1 MVGKLVVDYEEV
13 SLGDL
18 LEFLTDKGVECCVD
32 GDDIYVC
39 DKKYIKINTQ
49 KYFSNYMK
57 EKKIQNYFFKELTSP
72 PTRTPTNYVQTW
84 LLEKFNEQE
93 RLRFEEQHQAELK
106 KAQENIQRAMEEYK
120 QLYTKYIN
128 QQNKEAQSDGG
139 SNN

>member
-1 MVGKLVVDYEEV
+1 MIGKLVVDYEEV

-18 LEFLTDKGVECCVD
+18 LEFLTDKGAECCVD
-32 GDDIYVC
+32 GDNIYVYVC
-39 DKKYIKINTQ
+39 QPEGVRKNPIIV
-49 KYFSNYMK
+49 K

-106 KAQENIQRAMEEYK
+106 KAQENIQKAMEEYK
-120 QLYTKYIN
+120 QLYTKYVN

>member
-1 MVGKLVVDYEEV
+1 MIGKLVVDYEEV

-18 LEFLTDKGVECCVD
+18 LEFLTDNDIECCID
-32 GDDIYVC
+32 GDNIYVYNPKL
-39 DKKYIKINTQ
+39 DIQGTKLILSEK
-49 KYFSNYMK
+49 
-57 EKKIQNYFFKELTSP
+57 KKIQNYFFKELTSP

-106 KAQENIQRAMEEYK
+106 KAQENIQKAMEEYK
-120 QLYTKYIN
+120 QLYTKYVN

>member
-1 MVGKLVVDYEEV
+1 MIGKLVVDYEEV

-18 LEFLTDKGVECCVD
+18 LKSLTDKGIECCVD
-32 GDDIYVC
+32 GDNIYVYGSEV
-39 DKKYIKINTQ
+39 DVGAPNLIIVNK
-49 KYFSNYMK
+49 
-57 EKKIQNYFFKELTSP
+57 KKIHNYFFKELTSP

-106 KAQENIQRAMEEYK
+106 KAQENIQKAMEEYK

>member
-1 MVGKLVVDYEEV
+1 MIGKLVVDYDEV

-18 LEFLTDKGVECCVD
+18 LEFLTDKGAECCVD
-32 GDDIYVC
+32 GDNIYVYTC
-39 DKKYIKINTQ
+39 QPEGVRKNPIIV
-49 KYFSNYMK
+49 K

-106 KAQENIQRAMEEYK
+106 KAQENIQKAMEEYK
-120 QLYTKYIN
+120 QLYTKYVN

>member
-1 MVGKLVVDYEEV
+1 MIGKLVVDYEEV

-18 LEFLTDKGVECCVD
+18 LEFLTDKSVECCVD
-32 GDDIYVC
+32 GDNIYVYSYQPEGVR
-39 DKKYIKINTQ
+39 KNPIIV
-49 KYFSNYMK
+49 K

-106 KAQENIQRAMEEYK
+106 KAQENIQKATEEYK

>member
-1 MVGKLVVDYEEV
+1 MIGKLVIDYEEV

-18 LEFLTDKGVECCVD
+18 LEFLTDNDIECCID
-32 GDDIYVC
+32 GDNIYVYNPKL
-39 DKKYIKINTQ
+39 DIQGTKLILSEK
-49 KYFSNYMK
+49 
-57 EKKIQNYFFKELTSP
+57 KKIQNYFFKELTSP

-106 KAQENIQRAMEEYK
+106 KAQKNIQRAIEEYK
-120 QLYTKYIN
+120 QLYTKYVN

>member
-1 MVGKLVVDYEEV
+1 MIGKLVVDYEEV

-18 LEFLTDKGVECCVD
+18 LEFLIDKGIECCVD
-32 GDDIYVC
+32 GDNIYT
-39 DKKYIKINTQ
+39 YLE
-49 KYFSNYMK
+49 NYK
-57 EKKIQNYFFKELTSP
+57 GVRENSIIVNKKKIQNYFFKELTSP

-106 KAQENIQRAMEEYK
+106 KAQENIQKAMEEYK
-120 QLYTKYIN
+120 QLYTKYVN

>member
-1 MVGKLVVDYEEV
+1 MIYKLTLDFYSINLNTLIEEFAKNNIEV
-13 SLGDL
+13 CFGDEIL
-18 LEFLTDKGVECCVD
+18 YLFSKH
-32 GDDIYVC
+32 DIPRQ
-39 DKKYIKINTQ
+39 I
-49 KYFSNYMK
+49 SNIMK

-93 RLRFEEQHQAELK
+93 RLRFEEQHQSELK
-106 KAQENIQRAMEEYK
+106 KAQENIQKAMEEYK
-120 QLYTKYIN
+120 QLYTKYVN

>member
-1 MVGKLVVDYEEV
+1 MIGKLVVDYEEV

-18 LEFLTDKGVECCVD
+18 LELLTDKGVECCVD
-32 GDDIYVC
+32 GDNIYVYNPKL
-39 DKKYIKINTQ
+39 DIQGTKLILSEK
-49 KYFSNYMK
+49 
-57 EKKIQNYFFKELTSP
+57 KKIQNYFFKELTSP

-106 KAQENIQRAMEEYK
+106 KAQENIQKAMQEYK
-120 QLYTKYIN
+120 QLYTKYVN

>member
-1 MVGKLVVDYEEV
+1 MIGKLVVDYEEV
-13 SLGDL
+13 NLGDL

-32 GDDIYVC
+32 GDNIYI
-39 DKKYIKINTQ
+39 YLE
-49 KYFSNYMK
+49 NYKGVRENSIIVK

-106 KAQENIQRAMEEYK
+106 KAQKNVQKAMEEYK
-120 QLYTKYIN
+120 QLYTKYVN

>member
-1 MVGKLVVDYEEV
+1 MIGKLAVDYEEV

-18 LEFLTDKGVECCVD
+18 LKLLTDKGVECCVD
-32 GDDIYVC
+32 GDNIYVYEPNLG
-39 DKKYIKINTQ
+39 KQYAI
-49 KYFSNYMK
+49 SNIMNK
-57 EKKIQNYFFKELTSP
+57 KKIQNYFFKELTSP

-106 KAQENIQRAMEEYK
+106 KAQENIQKAMEEYK

>member
-1 MVGKLVVDYEEV
+1 MIGKLVVDYEEV

-18 LEFLTDKGVECCVD
+18 LEFLTDKGAECCVD
-32 GDDIYVC
+32 GDNIYVYTC
-39 DKKYIKINTQ
+39 QPEGVRKNPIIV
-49 KYFSNYMK
+49 K

-106 KAQENIQRAMEEYK
+106 KAQENIQKAMEEYK

>member
-1 MVGKLVVDYEEV
+1 MIYKLTLDFSSINLNVLIEEFTKNNIEV
-13 SLGDL
+13 CFGEDCL
-18 LEFLTDKGVECCVD
+18 
-32 GDDIYVC
+32 YV
-39 DKKYIKINTQ
+39 YSSYLQHQRQI
-49 KYFSNYMK
+49 SNIMK
-57 EKKIQNYFFKELTSP
+57 EKKIQNYFFKELISP

-106 KAQENIQRAMEEYK
+106 KAQENIQKAMEEYK
-120 QLYTKYIN
+120 QLYTKYVN

>member
-1 MVGKLVVDYEEV
+1 MIGKLVVDYEEV

-18 LEFLTDKGVECCVD
+18 LEFLTDRGVECCVD
-32 GDDIYVC
+32 GDNIYV
-39 DKKYIKINTQ
+39 Y
-49 KYFSNYMK
+49 SNCCNQLGYDTIIVK

-106 KAQENIQRAMEEYK
+106 KAQENIQKAMEEYK

>member
-1 MVGKLVVDYEEV
+1 MVYKLTLDFYSINLNVLIEEFAKNDIEVCFGYEI
-13 SLGDL
+13 LYL
-18 LEFLTDKGVECCVD
+18 
-32 GDDIYVC
+32 
-39 DKKYIKINTQ
+39 
-49 KYFSNYMK
+49 FSQHDTPRQISNIMK

-106 KAQENIQRAMEEYK
+106 KAQENIQKAMEEYK

>member
-1 MVGKLVVDYEEV
+1 MIGKLVVDYEEV

-18 LEFLTDKGVECCVD
+18 LEFLTDNDIECCID
-32 GDDIYVC
+32 GDNIYVYNPKL
-39 DKKYIKINTQ
+39 DIQGTKLILSEK
-49 KYFSNYMK
+49 
-57 EKKIQNYFFKELTSP
+57 KKIQNYFFIELTSP

-106 KAQENIQRAMEEYK
+106 KAQENIQKAMEEYK

>member
-1 MVGKLVVDYEEV
+1 MIGKLVVDYEEV

-18 LEFLTDKGVECCVD
+18 LEFLTDKGAECCVD
-32 GDDIYVC
+32 GDNIYV
-39 DKKYIKINTQ
+39 Y
-49 KYFSNYMK
+49 SK
-57 EKKIQNYFFKELTSP
+57 EKQQILYDTIIVNKKKIRNYFFKELTSP

-106 KAQENIQRAMEEYK
+106 KAQENIQKAMEEYK

>member
-1 MVGKLVVDYEEV
+1 MIGKLVVDYEEV

-32 GDDIYVC
+32 GDNIYVYGSEV
-39 DKKYIKINTQ
+39 DVGAPNFIIVNK
-49 KYFSNYMK
+49 
-57 EKKIQNYFFKELTSP
+57 KKIQNYFFKELTSP

-106 KAQENIQRAMEEYK
+106 KAQENIQKAMEEYK

>member
-1 MVGKLVVDYEEV
+1 MIGKLVVDYEEV
-13 SLGDL
+13 NLGDL
-18 LEFLTDKGVECCVD
+18 LEFLTDNDIECCID
-32 GDDIYVC
+32 GDNIYV
-39 DKKYIKINTQ
+39 YNGQIAQFAAI
-49 KYFSNYMK
+49 SNILRK
-57 EKKIQNYFFKELTSP
+57 KKIQNYFFKELTSP

>member
-1 MVGKLVVDYEEV
+1 MIGKLVVDYEEV

-32 GDDIYVC
+32 GDNIYVYTC
-39 DKKYIKINTQ
+39 QPEGVRKNPIIVKK
-49 KYFSNYMK
+49 
-57 EKKIQNYFFKELTSP
+57 KKIHNYFFKELASP

-106 KAQENIQRAMEEYK
+106 KAQENIQKAMEEYK

>member
-1 MVGKLVVDYEEV
+1 MIGKLVVDYEEV

-18 LEFLTDKGVECCVD
+18 LEFLTDKGAECCVD
-32 GDDIYVC
+32 GDNIYI
-39 DKKYIKINTQ
+39 YLE
-49 KYFSNYMK
+49 NYKGVRENSIIVK
-57 EKKIQNYFFKELTSP
+57 EKKIQNYFLKELTSP

-106 KAQENIQRAMEEYK
+106 KAQENIQKAMEEYK

>member
-1 MVGKLVVDYEEV
+1 MIGKLVVDYEEV

-32 GDDIYVC
+32 GDNIYT
-39 DKKYIKINTQ
+39 YLE
-49 KYFSNYMK
+49 NYK
-57 EKKIQNYFFKELTSP
+57 GVRENSIIVNNKKIQNYFFKELTSP

-106 KAQENIQRAMEEYK
+106 KAQENIQKAMEEYK
-120 QLYTKYIN
+120 QLYTKYVN

>member
-1 MVGKLVVDYEEV
+1 MIGKLVVDYEEV

-18 LEFLTDKGVECCVD
+18 LEFLTENDIECCID
-32 GDDIYVC
+32 GDNIYVYNPKL
-39 DKKYIKINTQ
+39 DIQGTKLILSEK
-49 KYFSNYMK
+49 
-57 EKKIQNYFFKELTSP
+57 KKIQNYFFKELTSP

-106 KAQENIQRAMEEYK
+106 KAQENIQKAIEEYK
-120 QLYTKYIN
+120 QLYTKYVN

>member
-1 MVGKLVVDYEEV
+1 MIGKLVVDYEEV

-18 LEFLTDKGVECCVD
+18 LKPLTDNDIECCID
-32 GDDIYVC
+32 GDNIYVYSPKL
-39 DKKYIKINTQ
+39 DIQGTKLILSEK
-49 KYFSNYMK
+49 
-57 EKKIQNYFFKELTSP
+57 KKIQNYFFKELTSP

-106 KAQENIQRAMEEYK
+106 KAQENIQKAMEEYK

>member
-1 MVGKLVVDYEEV
+1 MIGKLVVDYEEV

-18 LEFLTDKGVECCVD
+18 LKLLTENDIECCID
-32 GDDIYVC
+32 GDNIYVYKPKL
-39 DKKYIKINTQ
+39 DIQGTKLIL
-49 KYFSNYMK
+49 S
-57 EKKIQNYFFKELTSP
+57 EKKKIHNYFFKELTSP

-106 KAQENIQRAMEEYK
+106 KAQENIQKAMEEYK

>member
-1 MVGKLVVDYEEV
+1 MIGKLVVDYEEV
-13 SLGDL
+13 NLGDL

-32 GDDIYVC
+32 GDNIYI
-39 DKKYIKINTQ
+39 YLE
-49 KYFSNYMK
+49 NYKGVRENSIIVK

-106 KAQENIQRAMEEYK
+106 KAQENVQKAMEEYK
-120 QLYTKYIN
+120 QLYTKYVN

>member
-1 MVGKLVVDYEEV
+1 MIGKLVVDYEEV

-18 LEFLTDKGVECCVD
+18 LKLLTDKGVECCVD
-32 GDDIYVC
+32 GDNIYV
-39 DKKYIKINTQ
+39 YE
-49 KYFSNYMK
+49 SNLGKQYAISNIMRK
-57 EKKIQNYFFKELTSP
+57 KKIQNHFFKELTSP

-93 RLRFEEQHQAELK
+93 RLGFEEQHQAELK
-106 KAQENIQRAMEEYK
+106 KAQENIQKAMEEYK

>member
-1 MVGKLVVDYEEV
+1 MIGKLVVDYEEI

-18 LEFLTDKGVECCVD
+18 LKLLTDNDIECCID
-32 GDDIYVC
+32 GDNIYVYNPKL
-39 DKKYIKINTQ
+39 DIQGTKFILSEK
-49 KYFSNYMK
+49 
-57 EKKIQNYFFKELTSP
+57 KKIQNYFFKELTSP

-93 RLRFEEQHQAELK
+93 CLRFEEQHQAELK
-106 KAQENIQRAMEEYK
+106 KAQENIQKAMEEYK

>member
-1 MVGKLVVDYEEV
+1 MIGKLIVDYEEV

-18 LEFLTDKGVECCVD
+18 LGFLTENDVECCVD
-32 GDDIYVC
+32 GDNIYIYSALNHHKV
-39 DKKYIKINTQ
+39 Q
-49 KYFSNYMK
+49 KLIDMNK
-57 EKKIQNYFFKELTSP
+57 EKIQNYFFKELTSP

-93 RLRFEEQHQAELK
+93 RFRFEEQHQAELK
-106 KAQENIQRAMEEYK
+106 RAQENIRKAAEEYK
-120 QLYTKYIN
+120 QLYTKYLN